1 MTRHDFDD
9 SPVAAKLQRFDLSGK
24 ALYKGYTNQI
34 IVIIILLLLLLLLY
48 TTFCSITKAI
58 T

>member
-34 IVIIILLLLLLLLY
+34 IVIIILLLLLLY